1 MSRNVL
7 IILLENVL
15 EFLNLNKK
23 MDIDQEMFINW
34 VLICIKIA
42 VTILGLFRNP
52 SMIWIGFHD
61 ATSFQ
66 LHHPSTYFSYF
77 LLSCFNTIH
86 IVCLHTVY
94 SLHISSLSFREL
106 LLYCHYALTNDIVIT
121 NYNVLQ
127 KTMSNKSRNCYSFT
141 GTALRGGLIMILG
154 GE

>member
-1 MSRNVL
+1 
-7 IILLENVL
+7 
-15 EFLNLNKK
+15 

-52 SMIWIGFHD
+52 LMIWIGFHD

-127 KTMSNKSRNCYSFT
+127 KTMSNKSKKLLLIHWNCIK
-141 GTALRGGLIMILG
+141 RGLIMILG